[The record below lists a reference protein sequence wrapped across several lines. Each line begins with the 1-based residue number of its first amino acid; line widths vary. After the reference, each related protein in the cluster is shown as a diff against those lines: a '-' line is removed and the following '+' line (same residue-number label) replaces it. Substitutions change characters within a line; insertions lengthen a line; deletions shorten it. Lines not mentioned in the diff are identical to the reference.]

1 MIQFLQLI
9 LVQPNEV
16 LMSQE
21 AKIQHYR
28 GVLCGYC
35 RQPIPLPGIV
45 ERSTAQDSD
54 PASHDR
60 VAHAFN
66 LRCRACEREKPY
78 RRSDISEFEGTPRPR
93 FSRAVTPGPIHQR
106 HKVARAANG

>member
-1 MIQFLQLI
+1 
-9 LVQPNEV
+9 
-16 LMSQE
+16 MSQE

-45 ERSTAQDSD
+45 DRLAARAND
-54 PASHDR
+54 PASHDLG
-60 VAHAFN
+60 AHAFN

-78 RRSDISEFEGTPRPR
+78 RRSDISEFEGAPRPR
-93 FSRAVTPGPIHQR
+93 FSRAATPGPTHQQ
-106 HKVARAANG
+106 HKIARAANG